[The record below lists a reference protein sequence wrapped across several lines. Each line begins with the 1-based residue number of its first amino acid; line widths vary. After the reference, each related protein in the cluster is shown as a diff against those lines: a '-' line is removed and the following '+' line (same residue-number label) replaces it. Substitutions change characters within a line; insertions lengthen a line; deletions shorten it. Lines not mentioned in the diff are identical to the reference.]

1 MKSGISNG
9 RLPREEVGSNS
20 WRARSCSSSVRPT
33 KTGSP
38 KESIRDFSSDCMLGS
53 WRRSFKVVLLPK
65 KSFFFFFGF

>member
-20 WRARSCSSSVRPT
+20 WRAGSCSSSVRPT

-38 KESIRDFSSDCMLGS
+38 KESIRDFS
-53 WRRSFKVVLLPK
+53 
-65 KSFFFFFGF
+65 